1 MLKYQAIL
9 LMQRTVQLKIIP
21 LADNTME
28 RQIFDISEYL
38 GCQLMNKMELP
49 SSASQ
54 WGYRLYSRC
63 TLDNICMYVLETN
76 VKKYMIFCKPTEC
89 NTQTSGVPKIIDD
102 FFNENDI
109 LWKNCVGLCR
119 TSFIYGEKR
128 CWSTGTGSKGG
139 FSCIWNYY
147 EFLEP
152 IKRKAFRKNM
162 WWHGL
167 RIQIT
172 QILLCGKLV
181 FCCQSSSKGVWGQR
195 RSRHICYW

>member
-38 GCQLMNKMELP
+38 GCQLMKKMELP
-49 SSASQ
+49 SFASQ

-63 TLDNICMYVLETN
+63 TLDNICMYVLETD

-109 LWKNCVGLCR
+109 L
-119 TSFIYGEKR
+119 
-128 CWSTGTGSKGG
+128 
-139 FSCIWNYY
+139 
-147 EFLEP
+147 
-152 IKRKAFRKNM
+152 
-162 WWHGL
+162 
-167 RIQIT
+167 
-172 QILLCGKLV
+172 
-181 FCCQSSSKGVWGQR
+181 
-195 RSRHICYW
+195 